1 MTEDRGFASL
11 AKGLGALMVLAGLIA
26 GLPAALAVAVGW
38 PLPHGLPRLSDIS
51 SALGGQSID
60 DAFLVKALAVLCWL
74 AWGQFTACVVTEMVG
89 WRQGRGSRRVPL
101 AGGLQP
107 LVARLMMAATLIV
120 HIGPRP
126 SPPSP
131 VLVRTVAVVHVT
143 DAAPPA
149 VASPTADVSP
159 TQPVEQATKTYVVK
173 PRDDLWRLAE
183 RHLGDGERW
192 RELFTINQGRPQP
205 NGGALRTPRLIR
217 PGWILEFPADAA
229 LPADAS
235 PPAGEHPG
243 PEASVAVPASVD
255 PLETIPTAPDARACQ
270 AFSRPEP
277 QAAASLPTGDHSGEM
292 AAPSSSAP
300 SATPEPAPPV
310 AANPALPSGETDDPA
325 RTGLPA
331 GLLGAGLL
339 ATGLVATLG
348 RLRKAQQ
355 RRLPRHRAV
364 RMAGPSAV
372 PTEVALRRAAAGSPA
387 GRLDLA
393 LRAFAARG
401 MDRRS
406 GRCPAISAVQ
416 VSPDGQMEVL
426 LAGRLDAEPGLF
438 EVSADSQVW
447 TLRGDVSDAVLRD
460 ALRDVGAPVPGL
472 VTVGALAGTT
482 VLIDV
487 EAAGCTSLVGDEE
500 ATSRAVRNMA
510 LELATS
516 TWADTIDLVMVSS
529 EPRTAFSALER
540 VRVVSTLAEVIDDI
554 AASAAAL
561 NDALTRIGVPTTL
574 DARLGTDAADGW
586 VPTVVLCDDPAADPD
601 AFAHLLALTAG
612 GGRGLAVIVRGDI
625 PHAGR
630 VIHFGRNVVEVTPPG
645 VALAP
650 VGPSTTQTESLE
662 EILEAAADHDGV
674 EPGDDIVLGPPEGA
688 PGRPVVDM
696 SYREH
701 DFDVLVR
708 LLGPVEIEG
717 AKDPVDRR
725 KAVEMVVYLATHP
738 DGLDDERLKTAL
750 WPDEQAPQ
758 SSFNTTVT
766 RARSRLGSD
775 PDGNPHL
782 PHLVAAGGLYRVG
795 PRVTTDFALL
805 ERRLVAA
812 RQSIPEAAARTLRDA
827 LELVRGGPFA
837 GVRQGYEW
845 AYAEGLVAR
854 IELVVADAAH
864 HLAQLA
870 LERRDPEVAHWAA
883 AQGLLAS
890 PGDEVLYRDR
900 MLACDLAGNP
910 AGVEAVMDELVAVA
924 EALEPYDTLHPE
936 TIALYE
942 RLSHRRRRTG

>member
-1 MTEDRGFASL
+1 MTENRGFARL
-11 AKGLGALMVLAGLIA
+11 AKGLGALMVLASLLA

-51 SALGGQSID
+51 SAVGGQSID
-60 DAFLVKALAVLCWL
+60 DALLVKALAVLCWL
-74 AWGQFTACVVTEMVG
+74 AWGQFTACVVAEIIG

-107 LVARLMMAATLIV
+107 LVAQLMMAATLVV
-120 HIGPRP
+120 HIGPRL
-126 SPPSP
+126 SPPPP
-131 VLVRTVAVVHVT
+131 VLVRTVAAVHLT
-143 DAAPPA
+143 DAAPPTGTSRTPA
-149 VASPTADVSP
+149 VSP
-159 TQPVEQATKTYVVK
+159 TRPVEQATKTYVVK

-205 NGGALRTPRLIR
+205 NGDALRTPRLIR
-217 PGWILEFPADAA
+217 PGWILEFPGDAA

-235 PPAGEHPG
+235 PPAEEHPG
-243 PEASVAVPASVD
+243 PEAAVAVPASVD
-255 PLETIPTAPDARACQ
+255 ALETVPTAPDAQACQ
-270 AFSRPEP
+270 APRPET
-277 QAAASLPTGDHSGEM
+277 QAAVSLPAGDHPGEI
-292 AAPSSSAP
+292 AAPSLSAP
-300 SATPEPAPPV
+300 PATAEPAPP
-310 AANPALPSGETDDPA
+310 ATANPAHPSGGPHDPGRPGLPS
-325 RTGLPA
+325 

-339 ATGLVATLG
+339 ATGLVATLD
-348 RLRKAQQ
+348 RLRRAQQ
-355 RRLPRHRAV
+355 RRRPRRRAV

-393 LRAFAARG
+393 LRAFASRG
-401 MDRRS
+401 VDRRS
-406 GRCPAISAVQ
+406 GECPAISAVQ
-416 VSPDGQMEVL
+416 VGSDGRVELL
-426 LAGRLDAEPGLF
+426 LAGRLDAENRPF

-447 TLRGDVSDAVLRD
+447 TLRGDVPDGMLREV
-460 ALRDVGAPVPGL
+460 LRDVGAPVPGL

-482 VLIDV
+482 VLLDV

-500 ATSRAVRNMA
+500 ATTRALRAMG
-510 LELATS
+510 LELATN
-516 TWADTIDLVMVSS
+516 TWADTIDVILVSS
-529 EPRTAFSALER
+529 EPGTALSALER
-540 VRVVSTLAEVIDDI
+540 VRVASTIAEVIDDI
-554 AASAAAL
+554 AAGAGAL
-561 NDALTRIGVPTTL
+561 NDALTRIGAPTTL
-574 DARLGTDAADGW
+574 HARLGTDAADGW
-586 VPTVVLCDDPAADPD
+586 IPTVVLCDDPNADPD

-612 GGRGLAVIVRGDI
+612 GGRGLAVIVRGDV
-625 PHAGR
+625 PDAGR
-630 VIHFGRNVVEVTPPG
+630 VVQFRRDVIEVTPPG
-645 VALAP
+645 VTLAP
-650 VGPSTTQTESLE
+650 VGPSTAQTEALE
-662 EILEAAADHDGV
+662 EILEAAADLDGV
-674 EPGDDIVLGPPEGA
+674 DPGDDTVLGPTESA
-688 PGRPVVDM
+688 STRPLVDIP
-696 SYREH
+696 YREH

-812 RQSIPEAAARTLRDA
+812 RQSTPDAATRTLRDA
-827 LELVRGGPFA
+827 LELVRGAPFT

-845 AYAEGLVAR
+845 AYAEGLIAR
-854 IELVVADAAH
+854 MELVVADAAH

-870 LERRDPEVAHWAA
+870 LERRDAEVAHWAA
-883 AQGLLAS
+883 GQGLLAS

-900 MLACDLAGNP
+900 MLACDLSGNP